1 MKRRKHDE
9 DLEADTRDEPSCCFC
24 KYEGP
29 GEVYDYWAGFC
40 VDYKRTRAFL
50 SSTVH
55 IRAKYRDLRKYHVF
69 VCDVCAGRMRLQ
81 IQNQQPCQQP
91 CIPDRQRQ
99 IQDSNI
105 IPQRQ
110 PHFMCREIPRSHS
123 RANLFQHSG

>member
-69 VCDVCAGRMRLQ
+69 VCDVCAGRMRLKRHLPGA
-81 IQNQQPCQQP
+81 IGWGVLLIGCL
-91 CIPDRQRQ
+91 IG
-99 IQDSNI
+99 
-105 IPQRQ
+105 
-110 PHFMCREIPRSHS
+110 
-123 RANLFQHSG
+123 AV